1 MTSAENT
8 APTTETLLLAIATLL
23 ADAHQSKNDK
33 VSNENSAAI
42 LLASAG
48 ISHRD
53 IAKITGRQT
62 DAVRMAITRSRKSTS
77 GDTINVG

>member
-1 MTSAENT
+1 MTPAENLT
-8 APTTETLLLAIATLL
+8 PTTETLMLSIAALL

-42 LLASAG
+42 LLANAG

-62 DAVRMAITRSRKSTS
+62 DAVRMAITQSRRSTPE
-77 GDTINVG
+77 DTVNAD